1 MDIAAIK
8 AVGIKSSKKIF
19 LCKKSFFLSLIW
31 RIENANIKYQMQSSA
46 IFPLFYLPPVS
57 YFSGLKDFDYNF
69 LLEKEEHFPK
79 QTYRNRARIYSPNG
93 HLDLIIPVIRG
104 ANVHTKM
111 KDVKISNDFNWQ
123 RLHWKSFES
132 CYRNSAYFEFYEDEF
147 SRFYHQKFEYL
158 FDYNLELL
166 QWLFKQLKKEPT
178 IGFTTEYIKEIDP
191 ALDFRAKIHFKN
203 AVNTDDF
210 KPYFQVFDDREGFKP
225 NLSIVDLLFNQ
236 GPQTKSYL

>member
-1 MDIAAIK
+1 
-8 AVGIKSSKKIF
+8 
-19 LCKKSFFLSLIW
+19 
-31 RIENANIKYQMQSSA
+31 MQSSA
-46 IFPLFYLPPVS
+46 IFPLFYLPPVG

-69 LLEKEEHFPK
+69 SLEKEEHFPK
-79 QTYRNRARIYSPNG
+79 QTYRNRTRIYSPNG
-93 HLDLIIPVIRG
+93 QLDLIIPVIRG
-104 ANVHTKM
+104 SKIHTKI

-147 SRFYHQKFEYL
+147 AHFYNKKFDYL
-158 FDYNLELL
+158 FDYNLQQLE
-166 QWLFKQLKKEPT
+166 WLIKQLKKEAT
-178 IGFTTEYIKEIDP
+178 IGFTTEYIKDIDP
-191 ALDFRAKIHFKN
+191 ALDFRTKLHFKN
-203 AVNTDDF
+203 AINESDY